1 MKPHDLAT
9 WRKQQGLGV
18 EALAAL
24 LGVHRQTV
32 WQWETGRRAIPAYLE
47 LALRQLEQTSDSNR
61 PHPENGT
68 GPKSET

>member
-1 MKPHDLAT
+1 MTPGDLIT

-32 WQWETGRRAIPAYLE
+32 WQWETGRRAIPKYLE
-47 LALRQLEQTSDSNR
+47 LALRQLEK
-61 PHPENGT
+61 EA
-68 GPKSET
+68 E

>member
-1 MKPHDLAT
+1 MTPTDLIA

-47 LALRQLEQTSDSNR
+47 LALRQLEK
-61 PHPENGT
+61 EA
-68 GPKSET
+68 E

>member
-1 MKPHDLAT
+1 MTPDDLTT

-47 LALRQLEQTSDSNR
+47 LALKQLEQTSDTNS
-61 PHPENGT
+61 PHPKSGAGNGT
-68 GPKSET
+68 KK

>member
-1 MKPHDLAT
+1 MTPTTLIE

-47 LALRQLEQTSDSNR
+47 LALRQLETR
-61 PHPENGT
+61 ER
-68 GPKSET
+68 

>member
-1 MKPHDLAT
+1 MQPSELFE

-24 LGVHRQTV
+24 LGVHRQTL

-47 LALRQLEQTSDSNR
+47 LALRQLETR
-61 PHPENGT
+61 ER
-68 GPKSET
+68 